1 MATTS
6 AAMNAIALL
15 KADHRAVEALFEK
28 YESTNGAKAK
38 EKIARQICRV
48 QSPCEKFPRALL
60 IRQVAARAVAALSRR
75 SSSGSLSCDVQRM
88 VLAQGQRRLDVGA
101 RPSACRLAATE

>member
-38 EKIARQICRV
+38 EKIARQICAECRV
-48 QSPCEKFPRALL
+48 RA
-60 IRQVAARAVAALSRR
+60 RNFR
-75 SSSGSLSCDVQRM
+75 GHC
-88 VLAQGQRRLDVGA
+88 
-101 RPSACRLAATE
+101 